1 MKFNS
6 YTGITWS
13 LLELEGLLEDEN
25 SQVHYERMNKHLGLH
40 PFHLNDLSAALNE
53 ILSSGL
59 NTYDTELQGFLLAY
73 KNPKLLTTYGDLFYD
88 SYYIHV
94 NIEAD
99 FYVFRPQVGNLLKG
113 IVHKKGVNY
122 IGVLMHK
129 TFNVSILR
137 PENAEKWPGN
147 MVNIGQEVRFTVTH
161 LDFNSRLPFIRGVF
175 NQADYLQGCKLP
187 LHKTSNGSFYEAN
200 ESDDTDS
207 SSVVK
212 RKSLNK
218 KKRKSKEINKQVFS
232 EEHVT
237 NLKRSFSSEDTT
249 NEYNEKRS
257 KKKLKKSEES
267 TNETEKEK
275 KHFDISY
282 HDADYLNDD
291 ETSIKK
297 KKKRDKSL
305 KRKSAEVVSEIADS
319 EFDYSNVKVKLEKNI
334 SNSESESNV
343 HVKKS
348 KKHSKKSKYAID
360 ESLNGSVYS
369 EVQELENENHYDNE
383 FSTPIKSEKLPKL
396 NNIKEESTNHKRK
409 SSNKRIKKSLSNSES
424 EFSDNVTIKME
435 KSSKSENTQGSSS
448 KEQKIKVK
456 SEKSTFNNETDG
468 KISSKKKH
476 KRKRA
481 TTPEVEDYELVPIKK
496 EKLGNYEVSPS
507 KKSSKKKNFN
517 NDNYDSFNE
526 ESEIK
531 HENITKKSHKK
542 SKVNDS
548 SIELGETQIKTEK
561 HRIKN
566 EFIKQDVEYL
576 FSNEPTHSKSRKKR
590 SKHEVNNEDVK
601 PFKNSELDNSISY
614 ENDIYSSP
622 KNCSKKFQEE
632 NFVFS
637 PSNVRIK
644 IERSSSFED

>member
-25 SQVHYERMNKHLGLH
+25 SQVHYERLNKHLGLH
-40 PFHLNDLSAALNE
+40 PFHLNDLSTALDE

-73 KNPKLLTTYGDLFYD
+73 KNPKLLTTYGDIFYD
-88 SYYIHV
+88 SYYIHI

-99 FYVFRPQVGNLLKG
+99 FYVFRPQIGNLLKG
-113 IVHKKGVNY
+113 VVHKKGVNY

-137 PENAEKWPGN
+137 PENAEKWPGD
-147 MVNIGQEVRFTVTH
+147 MVNIGQEVRFAVTH
-161 LDFNSRLPFIRGVF
+161 LDYNSRLPFIRGVF
-175 NQADYLQGCKLP
+175 NETDYLQGCKLP
-187 LHKTSNGSFYEAN
+187 LHKASNGSFYEAN

-212 RKSLNK
+212 RQSMNK
-218 KKRKSKEINKQVFS
+218 KKRKSKQIDKQVFS

-237 NLKRSFSSEDTT
+237 NMKRSFISEDTK
-249 NEYNEKRS
+249 NEYNGKHS

-267 TNETEKEK
+267 TIETEKEK

-282 HDADYLNDD
+282 HEADYLNDD
-291 ETSIKK
+291 ETSVKK

-305 KRKSAEVVSEIADS
+305 KRKSAEVSEITDS

-334 SNSESESNV
+334 SNSESESNT

-348 KKHSKKSKYAID
+348 KKHSKKSKHAID
-360 ESLNGSVYS
+360 ESVYS
-369 EVQELENENHYDNE
+369 EVHELGNENHSDNE
-383 FSTPIKSEKLPKL
+383 FSTPIKSEKLSKL
-396 NNIKEESTNHKRK
+396 NNIKEESTNHRRK
-409 SSNKRIKKSLSNSES
+409 SSNKRMKRSSTGSES
-424 EFSDNVTIKME
+424 EFGDNVTIKIE
-435 KSSKSENTQGSSS
+435 KSSKSENTQESS

-456 SEKSTFNNETDG
+456 SEKSMFNNEDSEIG
-468 KISSKKKH
+468 SKKKH

-507 KKSSKKKNFN
+507 KKSPKKRNFD
-517 NDNYDSFNE
+517 NDDYNSFNE
-526 ESEIK
+526 ECEIK

-548 SIELGETQIKTEK
+548 SIEIGETQIKTEK

-576 FSNEPTHSKSRKKR
+576 FSNEPIHSKSHKKR

-601 PFKNSELDNSISY
+601 PFKNSELDNSISD
-614 ENDIYSSP
+614 ESNIYSSP
-622 KNCSKKFQEE
+622 KKRSKKFKET
-632 NFVFS
+632 NFEFS
-637 PSNVRIK
+637 PSNIRIK